1 MKSISQIVVIIILKC
16 CKIRIILRDERRL
29 KMKKINGN
37 KTVFILIQEN
47 PELKDVL
54 VNLGFT
60 PLNDPKM
67 LNTVGRMMSLN
78 NGAKQIKITPE
89 TLQAG
94 LNKAG
99 FELEA

>member
-1 MKSISQIVVIIILKC
+1 
-16 CKIRIILRDERRL
+16 
-29 KMKKINGN
+29 MKKINGN
-37 KTVFILIQEN
+37 NTVFVLIQEN

-67 LNTVGRMMSLN
+67 LNTVGHMMSLN

-89 TLQAG
+89 QLQAG
-94 LNKAG
+94 LNEAG
-99 FELEA
+99 FELAA